1 MNSIKRAEK
10 KPKRLCSLLFLE
22 GGVQKVTKK
31 AIKNQMENVFKKH
44 KHTHR
49 VRKTKMEK

>member
-31 AIKNQMENVFKKH
+31 AIKNQMENVLKNTNT
-44 KHTHR
+44 HTEY
-49 VRKTKMEK
+49 VKRK